1 MAHYKRK
8 RPRTVGGHRYSSKA
22 LEYRLKLDAQN
33 LRWLQSYPR
42 WHDKLFHT
50 RPARRQTKFLAI
62 QVLKGADAD
71 GLVWPDGRKPHVYY
85 W

>member
-8 RPRTVGGHRYSSKA
+8 RPRTVGGHRYSAKG
-22 LEYRLKLDAQN
+22 LEYRLKIAPED

-42 WHDKLFHT
+42 WHDKLFHS
-50 RPARRQTKFLAI
+50 RPARRQVKLLEV
-62 QVLKGADAD
+62 QVIKGADTD
-71 GLVWPDGRKPHVYY
+71 DLVWPDGRKPHVYY

>member
-22 LEYRLKLDAQN
+22 LEYRLKLGPN
-33 LRWLQSYPR
+33 EVFWLQSWPR

-50 RPARRQTKFLAI
+50 RPTRRKTKSMEQAL
-62 QVLKGADAD
+62 LKGADPE
-71 GLVWPDGRKPHVYY
+71 GIVWPDGRKPHVYY